1 MGSGALSAGPQAPP
15 TPHKK
20 MKKRKELNALI
31 GLAGD
36 GGRRK
41 PKASSGHRLLRTE
54 PPASDSD
61 SDSEED
67 GFSSPG
73 GRHGRCGRSDFLQC
87 CRVCYPLCAF
97 IVLAACVVTCVGLV
111 WMQVSLKENM
121 DVLKEKFRVM
131 ESSQKNSLQEIPKIN
146 DDLLAKQKHLD
157 EIVTGDMGLNKLW
170 TNITEMNKQIE
181 LLVTAVNHLKANMKS
196 AADLINLPNTMA
208 ELQKSVATLGST
220 LTSVHHDVETM
231 QTAADE
237 QKKKVE
243 TLQQDVSKLAVK
255 ESSEAAAAA
264 SPTSVPTGGQSL
276 TQEVSYLHNSV
287 EDVNA
292 TVIHHQKQNE
302 ARLHSLDSGVAN
314 VSQRVSALENDVHL
328 LQRIHTKDNVSLAP
342 GPSQEPSSSDLQEEL
357 QLIQALTN
365 KPEGGQPSAEDAS
378 NSNNTTLQPVTS
390 RRSRRSRKRRQES
403 FSLSG
408 IFTERDLKEFFR
420 RAAGDIAGKLSYQ
433 ELKDSLGSGVPRLQA
448 FKEFDMDEDHK
459 YSFSELKAAL
469 GF

>member
-243 TLQQDVSKLAVK
+243 TLQQDV
-255 ESSEAAAAA
+255 
-264 SPTSVPTGGQSL
+264 
-276 TQEVSYLHNSV
+276 EVSYLHNSV